1 MGDKLVFM
9 QKISTLNI
17 RQIGLLGG
25 LIFSLLAF
33 QLEPPEGLSGD
44 GWLVLIIAI
53 WMAIWWMTEAV
64 PIAVTALVPLVL
76 FPLLNLGTIKSVG
89 SSYAGKAVFLTLGG
103 FIIGLAIQRWNL
115 HIRIAMET
123 VKRVGTEPRNVI
135 GGFMVASAFLSMW
148 ITNTATTVMMLPI
161 ALSVALLLES
171 EGDGD
176 AVSKAAFGTALMLGL
191 AYSAS
196 IGGMMT
202 LVGTSTNVMFKG
214 YFEQN
219 YGLEIDFLDWMMV
232 GVPIGITLLA
242 IVWWM
247 LTFVLFPCKMIG
259 HKGIGNIIDKKLD
272 DLGKMSTAE
281 IRTLSVFLLTASLW
295 IGKSVIEPFLGG
307 LVLNDASIAIFG
319 AILLF
324 IIPVDWKAGIFLLQ
338 WGDTKDVPWG
348 ILLLLGGGLALAGAM
363 NSFGVADWIGSKITQ
378 LDNIPAWLLV
388 LLTVMLIIFLS
399 ELMSNVATLTAF
411 LPVIVAVAIGF
422 GENPLLLALPA
433 AFAASCAF
441 MLPIATPPNAIVFGS
456 GLLSI
461 PQMAKTGFFLNI
473 IAIFALTIMCYGLG
487 MAIFEVELGVLP
499 GWVQN
504 YSH

>member
-1 MGDKLVFM
+1 MGSKVVFL
-9 QKISTLNI
+9 QKISGLNI

-25 LIFSLLAF
+25 LVFALLAF

-44 GWLVLIIAI
+44 GWLVLVIAL

-76 FPLLNLGTIKSVG
+76 FPILNLGTITSVG

-123 VKRVGTEPRNVI
+123 VKRVGTEPKGVI
-135 GGFMVASAFLSMW
+135 GGFMLASAFLSMW

-171 EGDGD
+171 EGEGD
-176 AVSKAAFGTALMLGL
+176 AVSKAAFGTSLMLGL
-191 AYSAS
+191 SYSAS

-202 LVGTSTNVMFKG
+202 LIGTSTNVMFKG

-232 GVPIGITLLA
+232 GVPIGITLLV

-247 LTFVLFPCKMIG
+247 LTFVLFPCEMIG

-281 IRTLSVFLLTASLW
+281 IRTLLVFVLTASLW
-295 IGKSVIEPFLGG
+295 IGKGLIEPFLGG

-324 IIPVDWKAGIFLLQ
+324 VIPVDWKAGVFLLQ
-338 WGDTKDVPWG
+338 WSDTKDVPWG

-378 LDNIPAWLLV
+378 FDDISAWLLV

-411 LPVIVAVAIGF
+411 LPIIVAVAIGF
-422 GENPLLLALPA
+422 GEDPLLLALPA

-473 IAIFALTIMCYGLG
+473 IAIFTLTIMCYVLG
-487 MAIFEVELGVLP
+487 MTIFDVELGKLP
-499 GWVQN
+499 EWVQN
-504 YSH
+504 SSQ

>member
-1 MGDKLVFM
+1 MGAKVVFLQKLS
-9 QKISTLNI
+9 ILNV

-25 LIFSLLAF
+25 LIFSLLALQF
-33 QLEPPEGLSGD
+33 EPPEGLSDD
-44 GWLVLIIAI
+44 GWLVLVIAI

-76 FPLLNLGTIKSVG
+76 FPILNLGTIKSVG
-89 SSYAGKAVFLTLGG
+89 SSYASKAVFLTLGG

-123 VKRVGTEPRNVI
+123 VKRVGTEPRSVI

-161 ALSVALLLES
+161 ALSVALLLER

-176 AVSKAAFGTALMLGL
+176 VASKSAFGTALMLGL

-232 GVPIGITLLA
+232 GVPIGIILLA

-247 LTFVLFPCKMIG
+247 LTFVLFPCEMIG

-272 DLGKMSTAE
+272 DLGKMSSAE
-281 IRTLSVFLLTASLW
+281 IRTLLVFLLTAFLW
-295 IGKSVIEPFLGG
+295 IGKSVIEPFLGEV
-307 LVLNDASIAIFG
+307 VLNDASIAIFG

-324 IIPVDWKAGIFLLQ
+324 VIPVDWRAGIFLLQ
-338 WGDTKDVPWG
+338 WSDTKDVPWG

-378 LDNIPAWLLV
+378 FDDIPAWLLV

-411 LPVIVAVAIGF
+411 LPIIVAVAIGF

-461 PQMAKTGFFLNI
+461 PQMAKTGFLLNI
-473 IAIFALTIMCYGLG
+473 IAIFALTIMCYVLG
-487 MAIFEVELGVLP
+487 MVIFEVELGVLP
-499 GWVQN
+499 AWVQN
-504 YSH
+504 YSQ

>member
-1 MGDKLVFM
+1 MGAKVMFA
-9 QKISTLNI
+9 QKVSALRI
-17 RQIGLLGG
+17 RQIGLLCGV
-25 LIFSLLAF
+25 IFFLFAL
-33 QLEPPEGLSGD
+33 QQEPPEGLSDD
-44 GWLVLIIAI
+44 GWSVLIIAI
-53 WMAIWWMTEAV
+53 WMAIWWMTEAI
-64 PIAVTALVPLVL
+64 PIAVTALVPLVF
-76 FPLLNLGTIKSVG
+76 FPILDLGTIKSVG

-103 FIIGLAIQRWNL
+103 FIIGLALQRWNL

-123 VKRVGTEPRNVI
+123 VKRVGTEPRSVI
-135 GGFMVASAFLSMW
+135 GGFMMASAFLSMW

-161 ALSVALLLES
+161 AFSVALLLEK

-176 AVSKAAFGTALMLGL
+176 AVAKASFGTSLMLGL

-247 LTFVLFPCKMIG
+247 LTCVLFPCEMIG
-259 HKGIGNIIDKKLD
+259 HKGISRIIDKKLD
-272 DLGKMSTAE
+272 ELGGMSTAE
-281 IRTLSVFLLTASLW
+281 TRTLLVFLLTASLW
-295 IGKSVIEPFLGG
+295 IGKGALEPFLGG
-307 LVLNDASIAIFG
+307 LILNDASIAIFG

-324 IIPVDWKAGIFLLQ
+324 VIPVDWKAGIFLLQ
-338 WGDTKDVPWG
+338 WSDTQDVPWG

-378 LDNIPAWLLV
+378 LNDIPAWLLV
-388 LLTVMLIIFLS
+388 LLTVILIIFLS

-411 LPVIVAVAIGF
+411 LPIIIAVAIGF

-461 PQMAKTGFFLNI
+461 PQMAKTGFLLNI
-473 IAIFALTIMCYGLG
+473 IAVFVLTVMCYALG
-487 MAIFEVELGVLP
+487 AAVFDVELGGLP
-499 GWVQN
+499 GWLQGQ
-504 YSH
+504 SQ

>member
-1 MGDKLVFM
+1 MGSKVVFL
-9 QKISTLNI
+9 QKISGLNI

-25 LIFSLLAF
+25 LVFALLAF

-44 GWLVLIIAI
+44 GWLVLVIAL

-76 FPLLNLGTIKSVG
+76 FPILNLGTITSVG

-123 VKRVGTEPRNVI
+123 VKRVGTEPKGVI
-135 GGFMVASAFLSMW
+135 GGFMLASAFLSMW

-171 EGDGD
+171 EGEGD
-176 AVSKAAFGTALMLGL
+176 AVSKAAFGTSLMLGL
-191 AYSAS
+191 SYSAS

-202 LVGTSTNVMFKG
+202 LIGTSTNVMFKG

-232 GVPIGITLLA
+232 GVPIGITLLV

-247 LTFVLFPCKMIG
+247 LTFVLFPCEMIG
-259 HKGIGNIIDKKLD
+259 HKGIGKIIDKKLD

-281 IRTLSVFLLTASLW
+281 IRTLLVFVLTASLW
-295 IGKSVIEPFLGG
+295 IGKGLIEPFLGG

-324 IIPVDWKAGIFLLQ
+324 VIPVDWKAGVFLLQ
-338 WGDTKDVPWG
+338 WSDTKDVPWG
-348 ILLLLGGGLALAGAM
+348 ILLLLGGGLA
-363 NSFGVADWIGSKITQ
+363 F
-378 LDNIPAWLLV
+378 
-388 LLTVMLIIFLS
+388 
-399 ELMSNVATLTAF
+399 
-411 LPVIVAVAIGF
+411 
-422 GENPLLLALPA
+422 
-433 AFAASCAF
+433 
-441 MLPIATPPNAIVFGS
+441 
-456 GLLSI
+456 
-461 PQMAKTGFFLNI
+461 
-473 IAIFALTIMCYGLG
+473 
-487 MAIFEVELGVLP
+487 
-499 GWVQN
+499 
-504 YSH
+504 

>member
-1 MGDKLVFM
+1 MGAKVVFLQKLS
-9 QKISTLNI
+9 ILNI

-25 LIFSLLAF
+25 LIFSLLALQF
-33 QLEPPEGLSGD
+33 EPPEGLSDD
-44 GWLVLIIAI
+44 GWLVLVIAI

-76 FPLLNLGTIKSVG
+76 FPILNLGTITSVG

-123 VKRVGTEPRNVI
+123 VKRVGTEPRSVI

-161 ALSVALLLES
+161 ALSVALLLER

-176 AVSKAAFGTALMLGL
+176 VASKSAFGTALMLGL

-247 LTFVLFPCKMIG
+247 LTFVLFPCEMIG

-272 DLGKMSTAE
+272 DLGKMSSAE
-281 IRTLSVFLLTASLW
+281 IRTLLVFLLTASLW

-307 LVLNDASIAIFG
+307 VVLNDASIAIFG

-324 IIPVDWKAGIFLLQ
+324 VIPVDWRAGIFLLQ
-338 WGDTKDVPWG
+338 WSDTKDVPWG
-348 ILLLLGGGLALAGAM
+348 ILLLLGGGLALAGTM

-378 LDNIPAWLLV
+378 FDDIPAWLLV

-411 LPVIVAVAIGF
+411 LPIIVAVAIGF

-461 PQMAKTGFFLNI
+461 PQMAKTGFLLNI
-473 IAIFALTIMCYGLG
+473 IAIFALTIMCYVLG
-487 MAIFEVELGVLP
+487 MVIFEVELGVLP
-499 GWVQN
+499 EWVQN
-504 YSH
+504 YSQ